1 MTSADLSNAIVRT
14 ASRFIGL
21 REVKANAE
29 WDNPA
34 TPGSETALSGELRAM
49 MRPAPWEPGWAYCAA
64 FAEGVV
70 TTALRSLG
78 ATPDEVA
85 RFASVMSPHCVTA
98 ANRFRQRGLLS
109 QLPAPGAIW
118 LAQHAGTSNGHAGIV
133 QTVSARMISTIEANT
148 SLDSANPAKDREG
161 DWITTKLFSR
171 DGRGRLRTLGFITPE
186 AVTMLLNAER
196 VANVSGAQGN
206 QKPL

>member
-118 LAQHAGTSNGHAGIV
+118 LARHGSTSNGHAGLV
-133 QTVSARMISTIEANT
+133 TAISPTTMATIEANT
-148 SLDSANPAKDREG
+148 SLDATTPAKEREG
-161 DWITTKLFSR
+161 DWITTRLR
-171 DGRGRLRTLGFITPE
+171 DPATNGKLRTLGFITPE

-196 VANVSGAQGN
+196 
-206 QKPL
+206 